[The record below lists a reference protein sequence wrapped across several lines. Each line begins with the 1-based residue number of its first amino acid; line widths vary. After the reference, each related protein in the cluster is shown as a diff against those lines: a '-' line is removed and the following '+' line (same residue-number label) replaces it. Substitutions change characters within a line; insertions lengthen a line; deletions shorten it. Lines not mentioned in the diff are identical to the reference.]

1 MEIENLNIAENSP
14 EENEASSH
22 RELMDELS
30 KPAILVSG
38 QFRIEYANERFRDL
52 FGYQLE
58 DLDQP
63 EAFDSI
69 FVDKRNAQSL
79 KTIIDNLSEA
89 ASQNHA
95 PCMGEVEILPKQGP
109 SRTTRPKPVFIRN
122 GTTAIIFRDT
132 VNLAGP
138 TPKAHLIQKAQLE
151 ILDHISDAALVVDQ
165 NQQILWSNK
174 SLCAKL
180 GKSRSEVDGSKCHQI
195 LHGSTAPPPECPIRV
210 CMTSDSL
217 QQREICI
224 DRIGGPHSVTNL
236 PLKDD
241 TGRMVGTICVLKD
254 QSEEKAFQR
263 AKKDSEDRYRSL
275 VDRNPD
281 GIAIHHKGELIYVNQ
296 AGADLLGFQSTDQVV
311 GRKLLEFIHPEDQGQ
326 IRMKQLMLNR
336 NSYVP
341 PLSDERLLRSD
352 GKSVSVEM
360 AIIPI
365 NYDGKRA
372 FQIVFRDITK
382 RKIAE
387 KALKESE
394 EEHRKLYKEAK
405 RAEELYR
412 SLLKSSADA
421 IVIYDLEGRT
431 QYVSDSFTETFGWT
445 IEELRDQKIDYVPN
459 EEYEYSMEMI
469 HKLLADGEPC
479 IGMQTKRFTKDGR
492 LLDISMSAS
501 RHNDHEGNPAGILV
515 ILHDVTERNR
525 AEKLLRNAERNR
537 AMAEMAGGVAHNFN
551 NLLQIVMS
559 AAQSGLRN
567 LERNNEDRV
576 QECLRHVLSTSKH
589 GAETV
594 KRLQEF
600 ARVRERTN
608 MDEGEIFNLSETTQ
622 QAIEM
627 SKLWLQADPAREVSA
642 IEICSSLDDRCFV
655 LGRENEIF
663 EVILNLLKNAAE
675 ATPRDGIIEVR
686 TYCDEAECVIEVKDS
701 GVGIPEDFIP
711 KIFQPF
717 WSTKGMQGTGMGL
730 ASSYGIVYRHQ
741 GEILVSSGLNKGSLF
756 TVRLPL
762 ATTTTTDKEE
772 PLKSIAS
779 SRLNL
784 LIIDDVYDILTLV
797 GEGLEDAGHNVF
809 LAKSGLEGLDIFKN
823 KQVDAVICDLGM
835 EGLTGWDVGM
845 EIIRI
850 NREKNRPK
858 TPFILLTGWASQID
872 KIDKI
877 SKAGVDKIMEKPAA
891 LDKLIEAVDELTG
904 NVRKV

>member
-1 MEIENLNIAENSP
+1 MEIENLNRSENQAL
-14 EENEASSH
+14 ENESCVH
-22 RELMDELS
+22 RELLDELNN
-30 KPAILVSG
+30 PAILLSA
-38 QFRIEYANERFRDL
+38 QFNIIYVNERFRDL

-58 DLDQP
+58 DLGKP
-63 EAFDSI
+63 GAFDSI
-69 FVDKRNAQSL
+69 FVDKSDAQLL
-79 KTIIDNLSEA
+79 KNILQTPPVTN
-89 ASQNHA
+89 SQNTT
-95 PCMGEVEILPKQGP
+95 PFIGEMEITAKQGG
-109 SRTTRPKPVFIRN
+109 SRSARPKLLSMSD
-122 GTTAIIFRDT
+122 GTTAIIFRDP
-132 VNLAGP
+132 VNLAGQ
-138 TPKAHLIQKAQLE
+138 TPKAYLIQKAQLE

-165 NQQILWSNK
+165 NQQIIWSNK
-174 SLCAKL
+174 SLCVKL
-180 GKSRSEVDGSKCHQI
+180 GKNRSEIYGSKCYEM
-195 LHGSTAPPPECPIRV
+195 LHGTSSPPPECPIKL
-210 CMTSDSL
+210 CMTSDSP
-217 QQREICI
+217 QRREIYI
-224 DRIGGPHSVTNL
+224 EIIGGAHSVTNL

-241 TGRMVGTICVLKD
+241 NGRMVGTICVLKD
-254 QSEEKAFQR
+254 QSEEKEFQR
-263 AKKDSEDRYRSL
+263 ARKESEDRYRSL

-296 AGADLLGFQSTDQVV
+296 AAADLLGFQSTDEVI
-311 GRKLLEFIHPEDQGQ
+311 GKRLMEFIHPEDQGQ

-341 PLSDERLLRSD
+341 PLSDERLLRKD
-352 GKSVSVEM
+352 GQTVNVEM
-360 AIIPI
+360 ATIPI
-365 NYDGKRA
+365 NYDGRRA

-387 KALKESE
+387 KALRESE
-394 EEHRKLYKEAK
+394 EQHRKLYKEAK

-445 IEELRDQKIDYVPN
+445 IEELRDQKIDYVPD

-469 HKLLADGEPC
+469 YKLLSDGEPC

-567 LERNNEDRV
+567 LDKDNEDRV

-600 ARVRERTN
+600 AKVRERTTIN
-608 MDEGEIFNLSETTQ
+608 EGEIFNVSETTQ

-627 SKLWLQADPAREVSA
+627 SKLWLQTDPAREA
-642 IEICSSLDDRCFV
+642 CALEICSSLNDNCFV
-655 LGRENEIF
+655 WGRENEIF

-675 ATPRDGIIEVR
+675 ASPRDGIIEVR
-686 TYCDEAECVIEVKDS
+686 TYCEASECIIEVKDN

-730 ASSYGIVYRHQ
+730 ASSYGIVYRHR
-741 GEILVSSGLNKGSLF
+741 GEILVSSGLNQGSLF

-762 ATTTTTDKEE
+762 ATTANIDKEA
-772 PLKSIAS
+772 PKKSS
-779 SRLNL
+779 SSSKLNL
-784 LIIDDVYDILTLV
+784 LVIDDVYDILTLI

-809 LAKSGLEGLDIFKN
+809 LAKSGREGLDIFQN
-823 KQVDAVICDLGM
+823 KHMDVVICDLGM

-845 EIIRI
+845 EIVRI
-850 NREKNRPK
+850 DRENNRPK

-877 SKAGVDKIMEKPAA
+877 SKAGVDRIMEKPAA
-891 LDKLIEAVDELTG
+891 LDKLIEAVNELTG
-904 NVRKV
+904 NPQEE